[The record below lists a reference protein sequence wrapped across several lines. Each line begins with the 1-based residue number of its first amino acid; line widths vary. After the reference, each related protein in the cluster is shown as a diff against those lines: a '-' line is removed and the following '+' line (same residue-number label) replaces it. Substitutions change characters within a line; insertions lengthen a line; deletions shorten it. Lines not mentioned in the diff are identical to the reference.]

1 MGHMVGTSATLT
13 AALPLRFRHFLP
25 TRTTIGLILGPLVG
39 LAIWGLPLALTPT
52 AHRAVAIVGVM
63 LFYWVTETLEL
74 GVTALIGCLLF
85 WLLGVASPVGAFS
98 GFTSS
103 ATWFL
108 FSALLIGQA
117 ASQTGLATR
126 LGYLLLQWVGYSATR
141 LLLGFTLLV
150 CALNLLLSPSA
161 LVATLAP
168 LALGLIAAW
177 GLPRHSHLAKG
188 LFLIL
193 SYVSTLCSK
202 MFLAGNISILAWG
215 LLAKQT
221 GVHVLWSQWG
231 LAFAP
236 LLLPT
241 VVIVWL
247 TIRWLYPP
255 DPAACPPDLSALYE
269 RVRAL
274 GPWRPDEYKVVGW
287 LGLALTLWATDFLHH
302 VEPSAI
308 GIAIGLLLTVP
319 RVGVL
324 DISALR
330 AVNFLPVLFIGGAL
344 SLAQVLTDTQALA
357 GLTAVLGTWHSVLL
371 SEAWRAT
378 LTLYWGGF
386 LYHFLV
392 GSEMTMIST
401 LLPALLNLAT
411 MQGYNPA
418 AMTLLSVFAGTGKL
432 FVYQN
437 AALMLGYSYGCFTGR
452 DVLKVGAI
460 LTVVEGLFLLIL
472 VPYYWPLIGLPW
484 THLP

>member
-85 WLLGVASPVGAFS
+85 WLLGVASPAGAFS

-344 SLAQVLTDTQALA
+344 SMAQVLTDTQALA

-392 GSEMTMIST
+392 GSELTMIST
-401 LLPALLNLAT
+401 LLPVLLNLAT
-411 MQGYNPA
+411 TQGYNPA
-418 AMTLLSVFAGTGKL
+418 AMTLLWVFAGGGKL

-437 AALMLGYSYGCFTGR
+437 TVLMLGYSYGCFTGR
-452 DVLKVGAI
+452 DVLKVGAV
-460 LTVVEGLFLLIL
+460 LTVVECLFLLIL

-484 THLP
+484 KRLP

>member
-1 MGHMVGTSATLT
+1 MGHMAGTSATMA
-13 AALPLRFRHFLP
+13 AALPHRFRHFLP
-25 TRTTIGLILGPLVG
+25 TKASIGLILGPLVG

-52 AHRAVAIVGVM
+52 AHRTVAIAGVM

-74 GVTALIGCLLF
+74 GITALIGCLLF
-85 WLLGVASPVGAFS
+85 WLLGVASPAGAFS

-117 ASQTGLATR
+117 ASQTGLAAR
-126 LGYLLLQWVGYSATR
+126 LGYFLLQWVGHSTAQ

-168 LALGLIAAW
+168 VALGLITAW
-177 GLPRHSHLAKG
+177 GLPRDSHLAKG
-188 LFLIL
+188 LFLML

-202 MFLAGNISILAWG
+202 MFLAGNISIVAWG

-221 GVHVLWSQWG
+221 GVHLLWSQWG

-241 VVIVWL
+241 IAVVWL
-247 TIRWLYPP
+247 TIRWLYPL
-255 DPAACPPDLSALYE
+255 DPAIRPPDLSAL
-269 RVRAL
+269 R
-274 GPWRPDEYKVVGW
+274 
-287 LGLALTLWATDFLHH
+287 
-302 VEPSAI
+302 S
-308 GIAIGLLLTVP
+308 
-319 RVGVL
+319 
-324 DISALR
+324 
-330 AVNFLPVLFIGGAL
+330 VNFWPVLFIGGAL
-344 SLAQVLTDTQALA
+344 SMAQVLTDTQALA
-357 GLTAVLGTWHSVLL
+357 GLTAALDTWHAVLL

-392 GSEMTMIST
+392 GSEMAMLST
-401 LLPALLNLAT
+401 LLPALLNVAT
-411 MQGYNPA
+411 THGYHPA
-418 AMTLLSVFAGTGKL
+418 AMALLWVFAGGGKL
-432 FVYQN
+432 FMYQN
-437 AALMLGYSYGCFTGR
+437 TALMLGYSYGCFTGR

-460 LTVVEGLFLLIL
+460 LTVVEGLFLFIL

-484 THLP
+484 KLLP